1 MLTPV
6 SGVCSTLNECVM
18 RKNLWAYIS
27 FKYRVVRNLPEAEFW
42 RKKYLLSDR
51 LTVPLSVTYIHTY
64 LERYLVLTFE
74 YYQEIPG
81 GISHRILPVI
91 AFNTDGKYGGT

>member
-1 MLTPV
+1 MLIPIN
-6 SGVCSTLNECVM
+6 GVCSTFNECVM
-18 RKNLWAYIS
+18 HKNLWAYMY
-27 FKYRVVRNLPEAEFW
+27 FFLYRVVQNLSEAEFW

-74 YYQEIPG
+74 YCK
-81 GISHRILPVI
+81 RIL
-91 AFNTDGKYGGT
+91 GGFPIEYYQ

>member
-1 MLTPV
+1 M
-6 SGVCSTLNECVM
+6 
-18 RKNLWAYIS
+18 S

-42 RKKYLLSDR
+42 QKNNLLSDR

-74 YYQEIPG
+74 YCLEILG
-81 GISHRILPVI
+81 SSHRVLPVET
-91 AFNTDGKYGGT
+91 F

>member
-1 MLTPV
+1 M
-6 SGVCSTLNECVM
+6 
-18 RKNLWAYIS
+18 S

-42 RKKYLLSDR
+42 RKNNLLSDR

-74 YYQEIPG
+74 YC
-81 GISHRILPVI
+81 
-91 AFNTDGKYGGT
+91 